1 MRTRPPKKAPATA
14 NQQPVVAPQRTT
26 AGEKQARAGALLA
39 AAKRPRLTGT
49 AQEAAERKGV
59 EEGLWGTAPQT
70 TTSLGGAHVVII
82 KGLLPDAEALLAEER
97 DTWTHTDKKHHVIRD
112 VPVSADDDSNGSG
125 RQSLKVP
132 ASGPIAKALDERTA
146 PIRERLGVR
155 CVQRVGILSMA
166 MSCRRQ
172 VLHYDYSDG
181 QYTRWSKH
189 EKKKSKKLRDK
200 PPARYPWTLL
210 VSLQPGGK
218 LIIEKQGDGGGPVV
232 IELGAGDAVLFRYD
246 VKHGG
251 ASYTLKHMRL
261 HEYWEP
267 EGAGGIEFR
276 VAVRYTGDHDGN
288 QLHAVETAASWNKK
302 SAVYNPGMVYA
313 GAVQSYADVAD
324 PAKLIPGL

>member
-1 MRTRPPKKAPATA
+1 MQTRRRKAPATT
-14 NQQPVVAPQRTT
+14 NLQPVVAPQMTT
-26 AGEKQARAGALLA
+26 AGAKQARAGALLA
-39 AAKRPRLTGT
+39 AKKRRLTGT
-49 AQEAAERKGV
+49 AQEAAERKDV
-59 EEGLWGTAPQT
+59 EAGLWSTIPQM

-82 KGLLPDAEALLAEER
+82 KGLLPDAEALLAEEGH
-97 DTWTHTDKKHHVIRD
+97 TWTHTDKKRHVIRD
-112 VPVSADDDSNGSG
+112 MPVSADEEASNGSG
-125 RQSLKVP
+125 RQSLTVP

-155 CVQRVGILSMA
+155 CVQRVGIVSMA
-166 MSCRRQ
+166 RSCRRQ

-181 QYTRWSKH
+181 QYTKWRDQ
-189 EKKKSKKLRDK
+189 EKKKSKKLPYK

-218 LIIEKQGDGGGPVV
+218 LIVEKQGEGGGPVV
-232 IELGAGDAVLFRYD
+232 IELDAGDAVLFRYD

-251 ASYTLKHMRL
+251 ASYTHKHMRL

-267 EGAGGIEFR
+267 EGADGIEFR